1 MTIEEIRAQLAALIA
16 KLDATEDIDE
26 AKAVTDEI
34 KRLKEKE
41 AVMAEKAAILASMNS
56 TAPVSVK
63 GPAAKNRNKS
73 LGQKAVAS
81 VAENGF
87 DRTKRSSV
95 TVTAKAEGYNAVPAN
110 YVPATTEY
118 LEEVLEGPRRA
129 TTIADLFSQ
138 ETTEREAVTYYIES
152 AANGEPETVAEGG
165 KYPVITFGDPTP
177 KTDPVKKIGCVYKD
191 TDELLD
197 DAPRLAQ
204 QIDNRAMYL
213 MDVAEEDQLLNGDG
227 TGNNIVGLLN
237 RSGLQTAT
245 ATMGISLIEAIKTAK
260 TGIKKNTPKFA
271 ADAVVIN
278 DEDWDELTNTKDSNG
293 NYLIGNPFVVDGE
306 GNKPWGLNV
315 VPSASIAKGT
325 VVVGAFKM
333 GGSVI
338 KNGGRSVE
346 VTNSNDKDFENG
358 MVSFRPSERIALA
371 VRYPAAFVKIAVSDA
386 A

>member
-1 MTIEEIRAQLAALIA
+1 MTIEEIRAQLAALVG
-16 KLDATEDIDE
+16 KLDATEDIED
-26 AKAVTDEI
+26 AKSIAEEI
-34 KRLKEKE
+34 KSLKAKE
-41 AVMAEKAAILASMNS
+41 AVMAEKAAILDSMKAG
-56 TAPVSVK
+56 APVPVK
-63 GPAAKNRNKS
+63 GGDAKAAN
-73 LGQKAVAS
+73 LTIGQKAAAA
-81 VAENGF
+81 VAEKGF
-87 DRTKRSSV
+87 DRASRDSV
-95 TVTAKAEGYNAVPAN
+95 TVAAKAEGYNAVPAG

-118 LEEVLEGPRRA
+118 VEGVIEGPRRA
-129 TTIADLFSQ
+129 MTIADLFSQ
-138 ETTEREAVTYYIES
+138 ETTERQAVTYYVES
-152 AANGEPETVAEGG
+152 VASGEPETVAEGG
-165 KYPVITFGDPTP
+165 KYPLLTFGDPTP
-177 KTDPVKKIGCVYKD
+177 KTDPVKKIGCIYKD

-213 MDVAEEDQLLNGDG
+213 MDVAEEDQLLIGDG

-245 ATMGISLIEAIKTAK
+245 ATMGVPLIEAIKAAK
-260 TGIKKNTPKFA
+260 AGIKKNTPKFA

-293 NYLIGNPFVVDGE
+293 NYLIGNPFTVDGE
-306 GNKPWGLNV
+306 GSKPWGLNV
-315 VPSASIAKGT
+315 VPTSAIAKGT

-338 KNGGRSVE
+338 RNGGRSVE

-358 MVSFRPSERIALA
+358 LLAFRPSERIALA